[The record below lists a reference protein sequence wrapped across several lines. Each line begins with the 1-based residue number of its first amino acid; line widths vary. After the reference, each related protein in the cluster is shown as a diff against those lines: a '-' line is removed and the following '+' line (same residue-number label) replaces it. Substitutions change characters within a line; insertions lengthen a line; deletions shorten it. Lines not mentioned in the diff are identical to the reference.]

1 MCTEIL
7 HKFLPGLA
15 TEVDDYVCG
24 MLLRTRVSVACCD
37 LARVVGVLSQID
49 DFESPDDIEDALGA
63 ILLESHE
70 EATQEI
76 VNELCEDLFTALK
89 GYHCSDYSV

>member
-15 TEVDDYVCG
+15 PE
-24 MLLRTRVSVACCD
+24 
-37 LARVVGVLSQID
+37 ID
-49 DFESPDDIEDALGA
+49 DFDGAEDIVDALGA

-70 EATQEI
+70 EATQEV
-76 VNELCEDLFTALK
+76 VNELCGDLFTTLK
-89 GYHCSDYSV
+89 GYSIISRLNIYVI